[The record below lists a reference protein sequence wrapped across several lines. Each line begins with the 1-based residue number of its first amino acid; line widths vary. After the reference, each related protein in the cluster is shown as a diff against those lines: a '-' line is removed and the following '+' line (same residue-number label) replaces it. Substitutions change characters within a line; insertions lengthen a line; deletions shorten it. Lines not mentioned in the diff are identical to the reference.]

1 MKSNRLVTIRD
12 FWGTVLLY
20 YLLSPVNH
28 LAVSASECEGGQD
41 VFATVRENSPVGE
54 FVANLTITGDPSA
67 SQLNLT
73 LTGENADWFW
83 LEGKTIRLNSSFT
96 RVLDR
101 EVHGP
106 ILIAT
111 LSCYEDGAIQS
122 EHRITV
128 EILNINDNKPEFLQ
142 DTIQP
147 IEISELTTVNSI
159 AFTVRATDAD
169 GDTLIYGINETS
181 PDASYFRVDLP
192 NSGRIVL
199 NRSLDYETK
208 TQLQLHLYAVEMNTK
223 EHYNTTATLTI
234 NVTDGDDQYPQFQP
248 CKLLSLSQ
256 SICVNPLYTVNITE
270 QDEDVVL
277 DFSPGP
283 ILAVDGDEGLRTPL
297 TYTILSGADN
307 GRFVIDSE
315 TGEVRLTKRVEN
327 RLLTPTLRLHIMAA
341 QRDDPMKY
349 SVATALVRVVAEN
362 RFPPQFSRSTYHGF
376 VSEST
381 SPATLVN
388 TYGNELLILEAT
400 DRDFT
405 DGFNPKLQYSLTSDS
420 NSSQSYYITQEGLLI
435 AKASQ
440 LQPNHKHSLEVLA
453 TDQESGDV
461 VKAVIDIE
469 VLQKGVPV
477 PQGPLEEGHPYG
489 SGTVGRTGGVVGV
502 CLILLA
508 IALFVLVYFL
518 KKKRQRQHPANR
530 ANVAEGK
537 HPNVVNHGRP
547 QPQAE
552 EVYYHN
558 EAFSGYDASTST
570 LHGTQGFYSKAEE
583 ESGKEPQ
590 PKVSL
595 PSDVLTL
602 TTPTTEDTFP
612 AVKTNG
618 KQMDK
623 PISKSVSFQDFVMV
637 RECDSQVDE
646 DRERSD
652 SAGLEDI
659 NIDLI
664 GISVDLDGVTVD
676 TEEYSAKPES
686 INVGPEKINSVS
698 VFETPDM
705 DLNRNRK
712 DLGIE
717 NANSEKPG
725 ISDPNAEQEAPE
737 ETRQTLRYPDL
748 PEPLDGK
755 LVIPQE
761 DKPNTNQTR
770 TDIVEGVASDNTAS
784 KDASKAETLST
795 AKSNTIKPNMINPDV
810 SNTVAEIPDVQCSN
824 SKRPDTVTTE
834 PEVPHESLIPSATG
848 GIKIIVTITDTDET
862 NTDSVSG
869 ETEAQDMVERDMLK
883 IRDVTHDSPQH
894 HGTKHMAS
902 AGETK
907 KANKDPE
914 EANSGILNVQYD
926 SEDISTNLDN
936 MSQDES
942 NVPAPFNPDINK
954 QVLNLSDLSHLSAN
968 SPETNIQT

>member
-28 LAVSASECEGGQD
+28 LTVSASECEGGQD

-67 SQLNLT
+67 SQHNLT

-223 EHYNTTATLTI
+223 EHYNTTATITI

-277 DFSPGP
+277 DFLPGP

-461 VKAVIDIE
+461 VKAVVDIE

-537 HPNVVNHGRP
+537 HPNVVNHGRA

-637 RECDSQVDE
+637 RECESQVDE

-676 TEEYSAKPES
+676 TEESSAKPES

-761 DKPNTNQTR
+761 DKPNSNQTR
-770 TDIVEGVASDNTAS
+770 TDIVEGVAFDNTAS

-902 AGETK
+902 AGEAK
-907 KANKDPE
+907 NANKDPE

-942 NVPAPFNPDINK
+942 NAPFNPDINK
-954 QVLNLSDLSHLSAN
+954 QVLNHSDLSHLSAN
-968 SPETNIQT
+968 SPETNI